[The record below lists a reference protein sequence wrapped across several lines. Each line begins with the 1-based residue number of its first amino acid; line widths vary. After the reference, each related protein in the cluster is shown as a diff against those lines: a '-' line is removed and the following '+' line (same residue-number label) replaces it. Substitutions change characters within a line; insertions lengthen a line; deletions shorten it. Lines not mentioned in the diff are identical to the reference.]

1 MIEIKELC
9 KNFGQLQVLDNV
21 NFTAKSR
28 EVVAIIG
35 SSGTGKS
42 TLLRCINYLEQPTSG
57 TINIDG
63 KIINSGKHTEKEI
76 IEFRRKSS
84 MVFQNYN
91 LFKNKT
97 VLQNVMLPLTKVQSI
112 APLEAEMIAKDLLY
126 KVGLYDKLNEYPSR
140 LSGGQQ
146 QRVGIARALAVNPS
160 VILFDE
166 PTSSLDPE
174 LVTEVL
180 DIIKIIAKEHN
191 RTILIVTHE
200 MRFAREVAD
209 KIVFMDDGIIA
220 EEGSP
225 ADLINNSKNEKL
237 RSFLLSDD

>member
-21 NFTAKSR
+21 NFTAKSG

-97 VLQNVMLPLTKVQSI
+97 V
-112 APLEAEMIAKDLLY
+112 
-126 KVGLYDKLNEYPSR
+126 
-140 LSGGQQ
+140 
-146 QRVGIARALAVNPS
+146 
-160 VILFDE
+160 
-166 PTSSLDPE
+166 
-174 LVTEVL
+174 
-180 DIIKIIAKEHN
+180 H
-191 RTILIVTHE
+191 
-200 MRFAREVAD
+200 
-209 KIVFMDDGIIA
+209 
-220 EEGSP
+220 
-225 ADLINNSKNEKL
+225 
-237 RSFLLSDD
+237 